1 MPAVT
6 VIIPALNAAAFIG
19 DAVNS
24 ALRQSFTDL
33 EVLVVDDGSTDA
45 TPQMVKAIHD
55 PRLRLIRQANRGQ
68 SAAIN
73 AGAAQAR
80 GEFIKLL
87 DADDWMN
94 PQHVEAQLRALA
106 GQDDCVACCRWGYFL
121 HDPFYPTVR
130 EEHADRDYANP
141 LEWLVDSLMLDEG
154 MMGGWRWL
162 IPRTLWKRAGGF
174 DERLNLNNDFHFS
187 INLLLASSGVRF
199 APGAVYAYRKG
210 VTQPLSA
217 SGGRAAMESAL
228 LTTEL
233 GTQLLLRREDSART
247 RRICAD
253 RFQMWLFRFYPEFP
267 DLAGKAER
275 RVAELGGSKLVLPGG
290 HGLQSLR
297 SLLGWKQARRLQAM
311 LHRTPWKL
319 YMARKERR
327 RLRRMA
333 QAGATSTEAQS
344 KS

>member
-1 MPAVT
+1 MTLAARANPQVS
-6 VIIPALNAAAFIG
+6 VIIPAFNAAAQIST
-19 DAVNS
+19 AVGS
-24 ALRQSFTDL
+24 ALAQTKADI

-45 TPQMVKAIHD
+45 TPQVVEAIHD
-55 PRLRLIRQANRGQ
+55 TRLRLIRQANRGQ

-94 PQHVEAQLRALA
+94 PQHLEAQLRALA

-121 HDPFYPTVR
+121 HDSFHPTVR
-130 EEHADRDYANP
+130 EEHADRDYADP
-141 LEWLVDSLMLDEG
+141 LEWLVDSLTLDEG

-187 INLLLASSGVRF
+187 VNLLLASSGVRF

-210 VTQPLSA
+210 VNHALSA

-233 GTQLLLRREDSART
+233 GTQLLLQRENSP
-247 RRICAD
+247 RIRKVCAD
-253 RFQMWLFRFYPEFP
+253 RFQQWLFRFYPEFP
-267 DLAGKAER
+267 DLAEQAER
-275 RVAELGGSKLVLPGG
+275 KVRELGGSDLALNGGTVLKV
-290 HGLQSLR
+290 LQPII
-297 SLLGWKQARRLQAM
+297 GWRAVRRLQCVAYGM
-311 LHRTPWKL
+311 GW
-319 YMARKERR
+319 RR
-327 RLRRMA
+327 VLNVKTRGRLSRL
-333 QAGATSTEAQS
+333 S
-344 KS
+344 